1 MENDECIPSEEI
13 MHLYLKM
20 VGVKTSILSPGGRCV
35 VFLMLFY
42 DPESDSPKLKLK
54 GVFKQEVRSS
64 TFL

>member
-1 MENDECIPSEEI
+1 